1 MALQDLAG
9 SALQSAGKNVIPGI
23 AGKAVSAVGGLLKGE
38 SPGHREN
45 LFFDHRDAVFAT
57 LRGNSWTPE
66 SEWAP
71 IAASYK
77 FAHKQVND
85 WQLGTYDEEF
95 NRLHQF
101 VREYLNKK
109 KAGLGDAFWAKA
121 WQIAAELEKS
131 VPDPSRSYKGAANEG
146 LQWALANRNNVNVTE
161 ILNTTDGLG
170 IGQPYVDT
178 KTGQIV
184 VPSTQQGEGIFS
196 QLNNYASAQLNK
208 IGGQVVST
216 VAANISGQ
224 QQIAAGGG
232 VTLTGGATIGNP
244 VTKNTTASNSSSD
257 GSGNILFIVFVAIAL
272 IFSGALKKLFR

>member
-9 SALQSAGKNVIPGI
+9 SALQSAGKNVLPGI
-23 AGKAVSAVGGLLKGE
+23 AGKAVGVVGGLLKGE

-45 LFFDHRDAVFAT
+45 LFFDHRDAVFST

-71 IAASYK
+71 IAESYR
-77 FAHKQVND
+77 FAHNQVQN
-85 WQLGTYDEEF
+85 WQPSDYADEF

-101 VREYLNKK
+101 VREYLNQKK
-109 KAGLGDAFWAKA
+109 SGLGDAFWAKA
-121 WQIAAELEKS
+121 WQIAGELKKT
-131 VPDPSRSYKGAANEG
+131 DPSRSYKGAANEG

-196 QLNNYASAQLNK
+196 QLNNYASTTLNK

-232 VTLTGGATIGNP
+232 VTLTGGATIGSP
-244 VTKNTTASNSSSD
+244 VTANTTASKNSDTASAASLLWWLAI
-257 GSGNILFIVFVAIAL
+257 GLFIFHILGKA
-272 IFSGALKKLFR
+272 FRR